1 MANFLNRTLGYVRS
15 AFHPSKPWVARTQEL
30 GRSRR
35 VRKIGVIVVAVVL
48 FLGIATYIAVPPVLR
63 HVLTGSVATSIH
75 REVSVGKIRFN
86 LYRLKLDIDN
96 LHVAERDS
104 PQKPFVDL
112 GHLTVK
118 VSWTSLF
125 RFAPVV
131 GEVVVAQ
138 PKIHVVRE
146 SQQKFNF
153 SDLLE
158 SAPAPEKPKPV
169 APSAPMRFAVSNIQ
183 LRDGEVTI
191 DDQLLGKQH
200 KVEKIQINVPFIA
213 NLPADVDVFVQ
224 PLVQMVIDG
233 SPLRIAGVAK
243 PFQATRDSVV
253 DLKLHR
259 LDIPLYVSYAPTKL
273 PVKIP
278 SGTLSTDLY
287 LHFVQEQSQPLIR
300 LNGTVALD
308 QIDVRD
314 TADAPLVA
322 LKHAEVKLTDVEPL
336 GAVFYLKSI
345 WIDGLLANV
354 KLNPDGTNNLS
365 SLASANAAAPASAPT
380 PAAPAGTITQPATPV
395 AGPSTSKPLMDF
407 QLESFVLTKSG
418 VDVQDN
424 SHATPA
430 TTSLDALEVGVKNL
444 QTLGKSPATFYLTGN
459 VHTGGALAVNG
470 ALDLSQSQVTTDVS
484 IDKID
489 LPALQPF
496 AQSMLAATIASGK
509 FSAKAVVQTHF
520 ASGHF
525 NVHGEPASAAIE
537 NFEVDAPHE
546 KEKPVAW
553 KNFSVA
559 VGQFDLASRQATVTE
574 VKADGMH
581 LFVRRGRDG
590 KLSLESLMR
599 GASPSAEAA
608 PTERGKRET

>member
-1 MANFLNRTLGYVRS
+1 M
-15 AFHPSKPWVARTQEL
+15 
-30 GRSRR
+30 
-35 VRKIGVIVVAVVL
+35 RKIGVIVVAVVL
-48 FLGIATYIAVPPVLR
+48 FLGLATYIAVPPVLR
-63 HVLTGSVATSIH
+63 HVLTGSVASSIH
-75 REVSVGKIRFN
+75 RQVSVGKIRFN
-86 LYRLKLDIDN
+86 LYRLKLDLDQ
-96 LHVAERDS
+96 LHVGERDD

-112 GHLTVK
+112 GHLAVK

-125 RFAPVV
+125 RLAPVV
-131 GEVVVAQ
+131 GEVVVDKPA
-138 PKIHVVRE
+138 IHVVRL

-169 APSAPMRFAVSNIQ
+169 APSSPQRFAVSNIQ

-259 LDIPLYVSYAPTKL
+259 LDLPLYVSYAPMKL

-287 LHFVQEQSQPLIR
+287 LHFVQAESQPLIR

-308 QIDVRD
+308 QLDVRD

-336 GAVFYLKSI
+336 GAVFYLRSI

-354 KLNPDGTNNLS
+354 RLNPDGTNNLS
-365 SLASANAAAPASAPT
+365 SLASGNAAPAASPPAQVAAASTPMAAPT
-380 PAAPAGTITQPATPV
+380 PAGNVAQQAVPV
-395 AGPSTSKPLMDF
+395 AGPSTAKAPMDF

-418 VDVQDN
+418 VNIQDN
-424 SHATPA
+424 SGATPA
-430 TTSLDALEVGVKNL
+430 TAALDALEVGVKNL
-444 QTLGKSPATFYLTGN
+444 QTLGKSPATFYVNTN
-459 VHTGGALAVNG
+459 IHSGGALAVNG
-470 ALDLSQSQVTTDVS
+470 ALDLSQSQVTSDVS

-496 AQSMLAATIASGK
+496 AQKFLAATVASGK
-509 FSAKAVVQTHF
+509 FSAKANVQTHF

-525 NVHGEPASAAIE
+525 NVHSEPASVAIE

-546 KEKPVAW
+546 KEKPVQW

-559 VGQFDLASRQATVTE
+559 IGQFDLASRQATVTE

-581 LFVRRGRDG
+581 LYVRRERDG

-599 GASPSAEAA
+599 GNERRRHTPSAWRRARRSECRASAA
-608 PTERGKRET
+608 EPSGNP